1 MNYQDCIYRG
11 ADADDLAPVL
21 RFRAHN
27 DRPTLLELMRSR
39 VKAASATGGLFLSYE
54 KAEPVSGTEPGGGE
68 GGEGQMVGTVI
79 VTMPGE
85 DMAAL

>member
-1 MNYQDCIYRG
+1 
-11 ADADDLAPVL
+11 
-21 RFRAHN
+21 
-27 DRPTLLELMRSR
+27 MRSR

-54 KAEPVSGTEPGGGE
+54 KTESTGSAGSDAEGAGEQGGE
-68 GGEGQMVGTVI
+68 GKMVGTVI

>member
-1 MNYQDCIYRG
+1 MTSRDYIYRE
-11 ADADDLAPVL
+11 ADADDSAPVL

-39 VKAASATGGLFLSYE
+39 VKAASATGGLFLSFE
-54 KAEPVSGTEPGGGE
+54 KTEPVSGTEPGGDEE
-68 GGEGQMVGTVI
+68 GKRQMVGTVI